1 MKYSSAK
8 SVTFFLGM
16 NKNVYRQFTLQKK
29 AWLNSLIE
37 TDELMGYIEFHFTV
51 SNRMCKEFEISSWH
65 RGPLSLTDISPTN
78 TTLFPS
84 DDPGSGFEVT
94 ETLVQYTPFRYFP
107 IFNIVNTQANYWI
120 KRLYLWFKE
129 FNRYFRKTE
138 YFAFRKIN
146 EQSFSNRIPWFES
159 HFMLIYT
166 FLIINVS

>member
-16 NKNVYRQFTLQKK
+16 NKNVYRQFTLQEK

-51 SNRMCKEFEISSWH
+51 SNRMCKEFEKSSWH

-84 DDPGSGFEVT
+84 GDPGSGFEVT

-166 FLIINVS
+166 FLIIYVS